1 MQALNGREN
10 VTNPANETDSN
21 NFGNTSDECFNKYTG
36 IHCRDVLK
44 SYADFESPGRV
55 TTDVYVS
62 NTVMDQKSV
71 EDIVDR
77 IIYALDLYI
86 KPSDDCRKA
95 VVPLLC
101 MYYFGLCGRDNVD
114 YRLTAAECKEVRES
128 TCQSE
133 WKTAQKLLKVSGQQL
148 MLPDC
153 SSLGDVGLGCDG
165 GIIAFLQ
172 KCNCLLSVMVFFTA
186 FSLSDANCTI
196 VCHKHFYC
204 ENNFCKPRCDGFTI
218 YSDEYVKL
226 SDGLTITSGCVGLLC
241 GIAVVG
247 IFFLRRKQL

>member
-1 MQALNGREN
+1 
-10 VTNPANETDSN
+10 
-21 NFGNTSDECFNKYTG
+21 
-36 IHCRDVLK
+36 
-44 SYADFESPGRV
+44 
-55 TTDVYVS
+55 
-62 NTVMDQKSV
+62 MDQKSV

-133 WKTAQKLLKVSGQQL
+133 WKTAQRLLKFSGPQS

-153 SSLGDVGLGCDG
+153 SSLGDVGLGCARDG

-172 KCNCLLSVMVFFTA
+172 KCNCLLYVMFFSQH
-186 FSLSDANCTI
+186 SL
-196 VCHKHFYC
+196 
-204 ENNFCKPRCDGFTI
+204 
-218 YSDEYVKL
+218 
-226 SDGLTITSGCVGLLC
+226 
-241 GIAVVG
+241 
-247 IFFLRRKQL
+247 